1 MIYRLDALDAYNK
14 KLVKKI
20 AVKTVE
26 QTSTTGT
33 QGYLYL
39 QELVPQ
45 KSGAPKA
52 RIEFEMRTKSGDV
65 KRVTKLVEEPLLF

>member
-26 QTSTTGT
+26 QTATTGT

-45 KSGAPKA
+45 NQ
-52 RIEFEMRTKSGDV
+52 V
-65 KRVTKLVEEPLLF
+65 LLRLGLSLKCGPSQAMSNG